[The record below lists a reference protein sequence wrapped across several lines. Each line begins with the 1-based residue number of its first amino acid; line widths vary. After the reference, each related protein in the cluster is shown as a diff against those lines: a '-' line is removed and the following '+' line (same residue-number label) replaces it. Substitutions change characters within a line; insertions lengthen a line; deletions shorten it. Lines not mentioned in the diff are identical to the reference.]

1 MLKHVALALFLGG
14 QFVVAQ
20 YTIEE
25 HEIGRVNKARCKDAQ
40 GFTCAVLLEFD
51 PPVPSDSTASIS
63 GPEYDLVRGITL
75 ILDGTLYRA
84 VYDPPLKR
92 ENGFSVVRMECN
104 PGILAR
110 IEGDYLLVRWPN
122 GKEAKAKIVQ
132 REKIHSNRPQ
142 PS

>member
-40 GFTCAVLLEFD
+40 GFTCAVLFEFD
-51 PPVPSDSTASIS
+51 PPVRSDSTASIS
-63 GPEYDLVRGITL
+63 GPEYDLVCGITL

-84 VYDPPLKR
+84 VYDQTIKR
-92 ENGFSVVRMECN
+92 DNRDYILISECN
-104 PGILAR
+104 
-110 IEGDYLLVRWPN
+110 YL
-122 GKEAKAKIVQ
+122 
-132 REKIHSNRPQ
+132 
-142 PS
+142 

>member
-40 GFTCAVLLEFD
+40 GFTCAVLFEFD

-110 IEGDYLLVRWPN
+110 IEGDHLLVSSA
-122 GKEAKAKIVQ
+122 GGMEAKAKVGLG
-132 REKIHSNRPQ
+132 EKIHNRPTL
-142 PS
+142 P

>member
-40 GFTCAVLLEFD
+40 GFTCAVLFEFD

-63 GPEYDLVRGITL
+63 GPLSLFLPFSAALQSCIGRP
-75 ILDGTLYRA
+75 RA
-84 VYDPPLKR
+84 SSRTKDRLSPIPRL
-92 ENGFSVVRMECN
+92 N
-104 PGILAR
+104 L
-110 IEGDYLLVRWPN
+110 
-122 GKEAKAKIVQ
+122 
-132 REKIHSNRPQ
+132 
-142 PS
+142 